1 MLKEISKRIVLIII
15 TLPLVLIILEAGIRI
30 AVPQPVDEI
39 AYEDIYTKRFSPALN
54 YNVKS
59 LVPGMTRIKNNA
71 EIHIN
76 NNGNRDYEYQQKK
89 IEGVKRIAIVG
100 SSVAFGFKLK
110 LDDTFGKQLERNLN
124 ENSTETEYEVLLFG
138 RPGFRAK
145 ETYAC
150 IKDRVFSY
158 SPDLII
164 YSFVQNNYEDQT
176 VDNFFSTQ
184 NDLANVS
191 KTKKVNSSESLLKK
205 IRKYWWKI
213 RNHDFGRFI
222 RSNFHLYLFS
232 VNSIANILREL
243 SPIEK
248 EKAQNIAPLYT
259 ATPEF
264 KQKIYNT
271 ESWISLINSECMKKN
286 IKFAILMHPY
296 EIQLNKYGV
305 EKWIAKGI
313 QIPEDV
319 LERKTHQMMK
329 AFSVREAFYFIDIV
343 PALNSYKGRS
353 DHLYLDGDYGHY
365 DIVGNQIIADHLVEE
380 MFHLLK

>member
-1 MLKEISKRIVLIII
+1 MISKRITLVILA
-15 TLPLVLIILEAGIRI
+15 LPLILFILESGVRI
-30 AVPQPVDEI
+30 AAPQPVDEI
-39 AYEDIYTKRFSPALN
+39 AYEDIYTTRFSPALN
-54 YNVKS
+54 CTVKS

-71 EIHIN
+71 EVHIN
-76 NNGNRDYEYQQKK
+76 KNGNRDYEYLYDKN
-89 IEGVKRIAIVG
+89 EGVKRIAIVG
-100 SSVAFGFKLK
+100 SSVVFGFNLE
-110 LDDTFGKQLERNLN
+110 LDDTFGKLLEKKLN
-124 ENSTETEYEVLLFG
+124 EKYTETKYEVLLFG

-176 VDNFFSTQ
+176 VENFFSTQ

-232 VNSIANILREL
+232 ANSIANILREL
-243 SPIEK
+243 SPAEK
-248 EKAQNIAPLYT
+248 EKAQNIAPLYP

-286 IKFAILMHPY
+286 IKYAILMHPY

-305 EKWIAKGI
+305 AKWIAKGI
-313 QIPEDV
+313 LIPEDV

-329 AFSVREAFYFIDIV
+329 AFSIREGFYFIDIV
-343 PALNSYKGRS
+343 PALNSYKGSS

-365 DIVGNQIIADHLVEE
+365 DIDGNKIIAGQLAEE
-380 MFHLLK
+380 IFHILK